1 MAASVAIPVVGE
13 TRTTG
18 LTNLREGAPD
28 RKATVRR
35 KLAGGSCVQVE
46 AVVIGE
52 AVQGNAHWYRVDAT
66 GYVWS
71 GACDPLNAGAASGV
85 TATSAQPT
93 SASPQIDPALAR
105 FGLEPAFAGKL
116 TTLLARC
123 RAKGLDFRVSQG
135 LRPPAVQA
143 RYYCSWDRRS
153 PADIDKVVA
162 RLRADAAPWLADLMA
177 YYRDTPRRP
186 EWLTNALP
194 GAGWHQWGEAVDAYC
209 YRDGEM
215 VSNGDDPAYAT
226 YADLAEDLG
235 LTAGLRFSQPDP
247 GHVQLRPQGGAT
259 ALYSWDEIDTEM
271 HKRFGEKPPMT

>member
-1 MAASVAIPVVGE
+1 MASSVAIPIVGE

-18 LTNLREGAPD
+18 LTNLREGAPN

-35 KLAGGSCVQVE
+35 KLAGGTPLEVE
-46 AVVIGE
+46 AVVVGE
-52 AVQGNAHWYRVDAT
+52 AVQGNAHWYRIDAT

-71 GACDPLNAGAASGV
+71 GACDTLDSGAAPDAPV
-85 TATSAQPT
+85 KPAPPVQPGT
-93 SASPQIDPALAR
+93 DPTLAR
-105 FGLEPAFAGKL
+105 FGLDPTFAGKL

-143 RYYCSWDRRS
+143 RYYCSWEKRS

-162 RLRADAAPWLADLMA
+162 RLRADGAPWLADLMA

-215 VSNGDDPAYAT
+215 VSNGGDPAYAT

-235 LTAGLRFSQPDP
+235 LTAGLRFTQPDP

-271 HKRFGEKPPMT
+271 RKRFTEKPPMT